1 MRITVKN
8 ADITGRWQDV
18 RTRST
23 NEICIKCAAY
33 GADVHTGR
41 REKKVE
47 ALKLSELQ
55 FDVLYKDGTKKRV
68 KNGILFEET
77 TDHKLNV
84 HIGTYNQ
91 INMLVAVI
99 RAAGEMINAIGRG
112 NASVTVTE
120 HKATIGKSSLKIEV
134 DRTVRKEDE
143 A

>member
-1 MRITVKN
+1 M
-8 ADITGRWQDV
+8 
-18 RTRST
+18 
-23 NEICIKCAAY
+23 
-33 GADVHTGR
+33 
-41 REKKVE
+41 E
-47 ALKLSELQ
+47 AMKLSELQ
-55 FDVLYKDGTKKRV
+55 FDVLYEDGTKKRV
-68 KNGILFEET
+68 ENGILFEET

-99 RAAGEMINAIGRG
+99 RAAGEMINAIGRE

-120 HKATIGKSSLKIEV
+120 HKATIGKNSLKIEV

>member
-1 MRITVKN
+1 MQGSGRETEGEE
-8 ADITGRWQDV
+8 ADCGHGTERSGR
-18 RTRST
+18 T
-23 NEICIKCAAY
+23 
-33 GADVHTGR
+33 
-41 REKKVE
+41 VE
-47 ALKLSELQ
+47 AMKLSELQ

-68 KNGILFEET
+68 ENGILFEET

-99 RAAGEMINAIGRG
+99 RAAGEMINAIGRE

-120 HKATIGKSSLKIEV
+120 HKATIGKNSLKIEV

>member
-1 MRITVKN
+1 MN
-8 ADITGRWQDV
+8 ARM
-18 RTRST
+18 RST
-23 NEICIKCAAY
+23 YKTCITCAVY
-33 GADVHTGR
+33 GTDVHTERSGR
-41 REKKVE
+41 TVE
-47 ALKLSELQ
+47 AMKLSELQ

-68 KNGILFEET
+68 ENGILFEET

-99 RAAGEMINAIGRG
+99 RAAGEMINAIGRE

-120 HKATIGKSSLKIEV
+120 HKATIGKNSLKIEV